1 MSKSNIS
8 LSKEQKGVYIMNES
22 NKTILGVFAHPDD
35 EFTIAGL
42 LTRARKRDMSTHLIC
57 ATRGEAGTIQNIQN
71 LTPEEKGKIRSRE
84 LKKSCEILGV
94 SSLNFMDLGDSKSDD
109 WSFDEAADTLISLMK
124 EIDPDIII
132 TFDKNGGNG
141 HPDHKAICRLTVD
154 AFNKQNTQKSQK
166 LYHLSMFPE
175 TFGNEFMG
183 RLPLP
188 ESVKGKLL
196 ETLTVPDEDV
206 TSIVALEEDELVN
219 KFKLLDNYKSQFPDE
234 NGQYYSMPLELLKK
248 LTIYE
253 CYYLNDSW
261 DEGKKIYSFVE
272 ML

>member
-1 MSKSNIS
+1 MSERI
-8 LSKEQKGVYIMNES
+8 
-22 NKTILGVFAHPDD
+22 KTILGVFAHPDD

-42 LTRARKRDMSTHLIC
+42 LTRAHKRGICTHLIC
-57 ATRGEAGTIQNIQN
+57 ATRGEAGKIQNKEN
-71 LTPEEKGKIRSRE
+71 LATEEKANIRTSE
-84 LKKSCEILGV
+84 LKNSCEILGI
-94 SSLNFMDLGDSKSDD
+94 SSLNFLDLGDSKSDD
-109 WSFDEAADTLISLMK
+109 WPSDVAVNTLTSLMK

-141 HPDHKAICRLTVD
+141 HPDHKAICKLTEE
-154 AFNKQNTQKSQK
+154 AYNKEYVQKSRR
-166 LYHLSMFPE
+166 LYHLSMLPE
-175 TFGNEFMG
+175 TFGNEFMS

-188 ESVKGKLL
+188 DNVREKLL
-196 ETLTVPDEDV
+196 KMLTVPDEDV
-206 TSIVALEEDELVN
+206 TSIVALEEDEIEN

-234 NGQYYSMPLELLKK
+234 NGQYYSMQLELLKK

-261 DEGKKIYSFVE
+261 DEGKKTYSFVE